1 MTVIDGTGVSATG
14 GAVVA
19 GAGNW
24 VRKYTVLIIGCDVV
38 CAAAAG
44 ALGFL
49 VRFGGREGPVGAN
62 LAVALALPLLW
73 LPWLRF
79 SGAYDGR
86 LYGVGSDEYRRVVH
100 AGVGLTAAV
109 AIASYATKAEVARGF
124 VVVALPALTVFG
136 VLARWRVRKWLHR
149 RRAHGSWMRRVVAVG
164 HPAGVSAL
172 VAELNRSPYHGMQVV
187 AACTPGRAALTGR
200 AGLPGGVPVRGDLDE
215 VIQTVGE
222 EGADSVAVLACPELD
237 GHALRRLAW
246 ALEKDRTEIFVA
258 PALLEVAGARTTIRP
273 IAGLPLIH
281 VDHPDLD
288 GPRRLFKRAFDLAGA
303 AGALALL
310 APLLLLIAALVKI
323 GDRGRIFYAQT
334 RIGRDGRE
342 FRMLKFR
349 TMIPDAH
356 RHRAEMA
363 PTNGVMFKLRNDWR
377 ITAVGGVLRRYSL
390 DELPQLVNV
399 LRGDMSLV
407 GPRPPLPEE
416 VAVYGRDVRRR
427 LVVKPGITGLWQV
440 SGRSDLPW
448 DEAVRLDLLYVENW
462 SLMMDLQIL
471 WKTAGAVLRGSGA
484 Y

>member
-1 MTVIDGTGVSATG
+1 MTVIDGTGVSATD

-19 GAGNW
+19 GAGHW
-24 VRKYTVLIIGCDVV
+24 VRKYTALIIGCDAV
-38 CAAAAG
+38 CGAAAG
-44 ALGFL
+44 TLGYL
-49 VRFGGREGPVGAN
+49 ARFGGQEVAFGAN
-62 LAVALALPLLW
+62 LAVAVALPLLW
-73 LPWLRF
+73 LPWLAF

-136 VLARWRVRKWLHR
+136 VFVRWRARKWLHR
-149 RRAHGSWMRRVVAVG
+149 RRADGAYMRRVVVAG
-164 HPAGVSAL
+164 HPVAVSAL
-172 VAELNRSPYHGMQVV
+172 VAELHRTPYHGMQVV
-187 AACTPGRAALTGR
+187 AACTPGRAEPDVA
-200 AGLPGGVPVRGDLDE
+200 VPVLGDLDE
-215 VIQTVGE
+215 VARAVGE
-222 EGADSVAVLACPELD
+222 AGADSVAVLACPELD
-237 GHALRRLAW
+237 GQALRRLAW
-246 ALEKDRTEIFVA
+246 ELEKEQTEIYVA
-258 PALLEVAGARTTIRP
+258 PALLEVAGTRTTIRP

-288 GPRRLFKRAFDLAGA
+288 GPRRLLKRAFDLVGA
-303 AGALALL
+303 ASALAALS
-310 APLLLLIAALVKI
+310 PLLLLVSVLVKA
-323 GDRGRIFYAQT
+323 GDRGPVFYSQT
-334 RIGRDGRE
+334 RTGRDGRE

-356 RHRAEMA
+356 RHRAELPA
-363 PTNGVMFKLRNDWR
+363 TNGALFKLRDDWR
-377 ITAVGGVLRRYSL
+377 ITPVGTRLRRYSL

-399 LRGDMSLV
+399 LRGEMSLV

-416 VAVYGRDVRRR
+416 VAVYGHDVRRR
-427 LVVKPGITGLWQV
+427 LVVKPGLTGLWQV

-471 WKTAGAVLRGSGA
+471 WKTVGAVLRGSGA